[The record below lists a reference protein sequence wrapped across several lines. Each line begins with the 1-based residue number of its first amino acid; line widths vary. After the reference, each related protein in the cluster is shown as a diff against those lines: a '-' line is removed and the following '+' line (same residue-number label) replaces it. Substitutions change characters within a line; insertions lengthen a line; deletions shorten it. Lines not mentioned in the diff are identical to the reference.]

1 MPVRC
6 RFLPCN
12 YHPDHPLRGFLPL
25 RAEQRGVLAG
35 AARGPAHDRT
45 VVSVGDRLLSR
56 IPAYRRRRSACL
68 SKRTGEVLS
77 RMVPGNLHAG
87 DQPLHVL
94 VGHQAGPDNLVPVYS
109 GIPDRVGWPCLH
121 ADPDRRRTH
130 DPVRDRTL
138 SYAKVFLG
146 AGSRDRQPTSERI
159 AIGRAMDIAILIG
172 SFTIVCLLGM
182 PVAYAL
188 GLAAILAAL
197 WVGIPL
203 EAVMLKVSGG
213 MSAFSLLAIPFF
225 ILAGAIMAVGGMA
238 ERLVNLAKVFVG
250 FIRGGMALVN
260 ILASTMFGC
269 ISGSSVAD
277 TAAVG
282 SVMIPQMIKNGYP
295 RLFAVNVTI
304 SGSLQPLLV
313 PPSHNMIIYSIA
325 AGGTIS
331 VAHLFMGGIIPA
343 FLLGLSLIILVL
355 IIAHRNNFPK
365 GEVVPLRQ
373 ALKIA
378 LDAVWGMI
386 TIAII
391 LGGILSGIFTPTE
404 SAAVA
409 VVYAFLVTMFVYRDV
424 KWSQLP
430 ALIARVVRT
439 VGMVMIMIGFSIAFG
454 YMMAIMRIPAMAT
467 EFFISISSDKYTFL
481 LYINILL
488 LLLGTFMDLAPM
500 LLICTPIFLPVIKTF
515 GIDPVHFGIIMILN
529 LGIGL
534 LTPPVGPT
542 MVVGCAIGKVSM
554 EAVSRSILVFYIPMV
569 IVLFL
574 VTYIPALSLWL
585 PHIVLD

>member
-1 MPVRC
+1 
-6 RFLPCN
+6 
-12 YHPDHPLRGFLPL
+12 
-25 RAEQRGVLAG
+25 
-35 AARGPAHDRT
+35 
-45 VVSVGDRLLSR
+45 
-56 IPAYRRRRSACL
+56 
-68 SKRTGEVLS
+68 
-77 RMVPGNLHAG
+77 
-87 DQPLHVL
+87 
-94 VGHQAGPDNLVPVYS
+94 
-109 GIPDRVGWPCLH
+109 
-121 ADPDRRRTH
+121 
-130 DPVRDRTL
+130 
-138 SYAKVFLG
+138 
-146 AGSRDRQPTSERI
+146 
-159 AIGRAMDIAILIG
+159 MDIAILIG

-343 FLLGLSLIILVL
+343 LLLGLSLIILVL
-355 IIAHRNNFPK
+355 IIAYRNNFPK

-430 ALIARVVRT
+430 ALVARVVRT

-515 GIDPVHFGIIMILN
+515 GIDPVHFGIILILN

-554 EAVSRSILVFYIPMV
+554 EAVSKSILVFYIPMV
-569 IVLFL
+569 IVLLL

-585 PHIVLD
+585 PHLVLD

>member
-1 MPVRC
+1 
-6 RFLPCN
+6 
-12 YHPDHPLRGFLPL
+12 
-25 RAEQRGVLAG
+25 
-35 AARGPAHDRT
+35 
-45 VVSVGDRLLSR
+45 
-56 IPAYRRRRSACL
+56 
-68 SKRTGEVLS
+68 
-77 RMVPGNLHAG
+77 
-87 DQPLHVL
+87 
-94 VGHQAGPDNLVPVYS
+94 
-109 GIPDRVGWPCLH
+109 
-121 ADPDRRRTH
+121 
-130 DPVRDRTL
+130 
-138 SYAKVFLG
+138 
-146 AGSRDRQPTSERI
+146 
-159 AIGRAMDIAILIG
+159 MDAFILIG
-172 SFTIVCLLGM
+172 GFTIVCLMGM

-188 GLAAILAAL
+188 GIATILAAL
-197 WVGIPL
+197 WIGIPL

-213 MSAFSLLAIPFF
+213 MSGFSLLAIPFY

-331 VAHLFMGGIIPA
+331 VAHLFMAGIIPA
-343 FLLGLSLIILVL
+343 LLLGLSLIILVL
-355 IIAHRNNFPK
+355 IIAQRQDFPK

-391 LGGILSGIFTPTE
+391 LGGILSGVFTPTE
-404 SAAVA
+404 AGAVA
-409 VVYAFLVTMFVYRDV
+409 VVYAFFVTMFVYRDV
-424 KWSQLP
+424 KWSELP
-430 ALIARVVRT
+430 KLIARVVRT

-454 YMMAIMRIPAMAT
+454 YMMAIMRVPAMAT
-467 EFFISISSDKYTFL
+467 QFFVDVSSDKFMFL
-481 LYINILL
+481 LWVNVLL
-488 LLLGTFMDLAPM
+488 LALGTFMDLAPM

-542 MVVGCAIGKVSM
+542 MVVGCAIGRVSM
-554 EAVSRSILVFYIPMV
+554 EAVSRSILIFYVPMLV
-569 IVLFL
+569 VLAL
-574 VTYIPALSLWL
+574 VTYIPALTLWL
-585 PHIVLD
+585 PNLLLGK

>member
-1 MPVRC
+1 
-6 RFLPCN
+6 
-12 YHPDHPLRGFLPL
+12 
-25 RAEQRGVLAG
+25 
-35 AARGPAHDRT
+35 
-45 VVSVGDRLLSR
+45 
-56 IPAYRRRRSACL
+56 
-68 SKRTGEVLS
+68 
-77 RMVPGNLHAG
+77 
-87 DQPLHVL
+87 
-94 VGHQAGPDNLVPVYS
+94 
-109 GIPDRVGWPCLH
+109 
-121 ADPDRRRTH
+121 
-130 DPVRDRTL
+130 
-138 SYAKVFLG
+138 
-146 AGSRDRQPTSERI
+146 
-159 AIGRAMDIAILIG
+159 MDAFILIG
-172 SFTIVCLLGM
+172 GFTVVCLMGM

-188 GLAAILAAL
+188 GIASILAAL
-197 WVGIPL
+197 WIGIPL

-213 MSAFSLLAIPFF
+213 MSGFSLLAIPFF

-331 VAHLFMGGIIPA
+331 VAHLFMAGIIPA
-343 FLLGLSLIILVL
+343 LLLGLSLIILVL
-355 IIAHRNNFPK
+355 IIAHRQDFPK

-378 LDAVWGMI
+378 LDAVWGMV
-386 TIAII
+386 TIGII

-404 SAAVA
+404 AGAVA
-409 VVYAFLVTMFVYRDV
+409 VVYAFFVTMFIYRDV
-424 KWSQLP
+424 KWKELP
-430 ALIARVVRT
+430 KLIARVVRT

-454 YMMAIMRIPAMAT
+454 YMMAIMRVPAMAT
-467 EFFISISSDKYTFL
+467 QFFVDVSSDKFMFL
-481 LYINILL
+481 LWVNVLL
-488 LLLGTFMDLAPM
+488 LALGTFMDLAPM
-500 LLICTPIFLPVIKTF
+500 LLICTPIFLPVIQAF

-542 MVVGCAIGKVSM
+542 MVVGCAIGRVSM
-554 EAVSRSILVFYIPMV
+554 EAVSRSILIFYVPML
-569 IVLFL
+569 IVLAL
-574 VTYIPALSLWL
+574 VTYIPSLTLWL
-585 PHIVLD
+585 PNLLLGK

>member
-1 MPVRC
+1 
-6 RFLPCN
+6 
-12 YHPDHPLRGFLPL
+12 
-25 RAEQRGVLAG
+25 
-35 AARGPAHDRT
+35 
-45 VVSVGDRLLSR
+45 
-56 IPAYRRRRSACL
+56 
-68 SKRTGEVLS
+68 
-77 RMVPGNLHAG
+77 
-87 DQPLHVL
+87 
-94 VGHQAGPDNLVPVYS
+94 
-109 GIPDRVGWPCLH
+109 
-121 ADPDRRRTH
+121 
-130 DPVRDRTL
+130 
-138 SYAKVFLG
+138 
-146 AGSRDRQPTSERI
+146 
-159 AIGRAMDIAILIG
+159 MDIAILIG

-188 GLAAILAAL
+188 GLAAILSAL

-213 MSAFSLLAIPFF
+213 MSGFSLLAIPFF

-313 PPSHNMIIYSIA
+313 PPSHNMIIYSVA

-343 FLLGLSLIILVL
+343 LLLGLSLIILVL

-365 GEVVPLRQ
+365 GEVVPLRK

-391 LGGILSGIFTPTE
+391 LGGILSGVFTPTE

-430 ALIARVVRT
+430 SLVARVIRT

-454 YMMAIMRIPAMAT
+454 YMMALLQVPAIAT
-467 EFFISISSDKYTFL
+467 KFFIDISSDKYTFL
-481 LYINILL
+481 LWINILL

-515 GIDPVHFGIIMILN
+515 GVDPVHFGIIMILN

-554 EAVSRSILVFYIPMV
+554 EAVSRSILVFYIPML

-585 PHIVLD
+585 PHLVLG

>member
-1 MPVRC
+1 
-6 RFLPCN
+6 
-12 YHPDHPLRGFLPL
+12 
-25 RAEQRGVLAG
+25 
-35 AARGPAHDRT
+35 
-45 VVSVGDRLLSR
+45 
-56 IPAYRRRRSACL
+56 
-68 SKRTGEVLS
+68 
-77 RMVPGNLHAG
+77 
-87 DQPLHVL
+87 
-94 VGHQAGPDNLVPVYS
+94 
-109 GIPDRVGWPCLH
+109 
-121 ADPDRRRTH
+121 
-130 DPVRDRTL
+130 
-138 SYAKVFLG
+138 
-146 AGSRDRQPTSERI
+146 
-159 AIGRAMDIAILIG
+159 MDIFVLIG
-172 SFTIVCLLGM
+172 TFTIVCLAGL

-188 GLAAILAAL
+188 GIASIAAAL
-197 WVGIPL
+197 WIGIPL

-213 MSAFSLLAIPFF
+213 MSGFSLLAIPFF

-331 VAHLFMGGIIPA
+331 VAHLFMAGIIPA
-343 FLLGLSLIILVL
+343 LLLGLSLIILVL
-355 IIAHRNNFPK
+355 IIAHRQDFPK

-378 LDAVWGMI
+378 FDAIWGMV
-386 TIAII
+386 TVAII
-391 LGGILSGIFTPTE
+391 IGGILSGIFTPTE
-404 SAAVA
+404 AGAVA
-409 VVYAFLVTMFVYRDV
+409 VVYAFFVTMFVYRDV
-424 KWSQLP
+424 KWSELP
-430 ALIARVVRT
+430 QLIARGVRT

-454 YMMAIMRIPAMAT
+454 YMMAIMQVPAIAT
-467 EFFISISSDKYTFL
+467 KFFIDISSDKYMFL
-481 LYINILL
+481 MWINILL

-515 GIDPVHFGIIMILN
+515 GIDPVHFGIVMILN

-554 EAVSRSILVFYIPMV
+554 EAVSRSILVFYIPML
-569 IVLFL
+569 IVLAL
-574 VTYIPALSLWL
+574 VTYIPALTLWL
-585 PHIVLD
+585 PSVLLK